1 MRIIFATHNPNKLV
15 EIRRILGDIA
25 GEILAKSELG
35 IVLEPEETGETFAAN
50 AELKAVAIRDYM
62 RDRGMLQP
70 GDVVMADDSG
80 LCIDF
85 LKGAPGV
92 YSARF
97 MGEDTGYD
105 IKNRYLIDQLKG
117 VSGADRAAH
126 FTCNICAALS
136 DGRILHAEG
145 IFPGQIAEKAAGS
158 NGFGYDPILYLPE
171 YGKTSAELAPDEKNK
186 ISHRGKAL
194 RRMKELLEKEA

>member
-97 MGEDTGYD
+97 MGEDTG
-105 IKNRYLIDQLKG
+105 
-117 VSGADRAAH
+117 
-126 FTCNICAALS
+126 
-136 DGRILHAEG
+136 
-145 IFPGQIAEKAAGS
+145 
-158 NGFGYDPILYLPE
+158 
-171 YGKTSAELAPDEKNK
+171 
-186 ISHRGKAL
+186 
-194 RRMKELLEKEA
+194 